1 MPARKVLKRPAAAKK
16 RPSSGKSGKSGWATY
31 RAKEELARIRTDNEL
46 RQLKKERAELQ
57 SPPLGLN
64 AAFISAVKKEELQK
78 DPAEELA
85 AIQKDHPAEELPA
98 IQNVKEELSE
108 ELAAIQNGEEELS
121 LQDTAVQTP
130 KNWAK
135 ELSRRNLKILSTRM
149 VQDGLKA
156 NAKLRASP
164 RLQCLVLAGLPASVL
179 MVVTTVMQHMT
190 MPSLALDAVEKY
202 AGVKTIARAFRLE
215 NRWILNQF
223 LDMEDWQVRSPSI
236 YEVQV
241 VLETFNEKLKDPE

>member
-31 RAKEELARIRTDNEL
+31 RAKEELARIRTENEL

-78 DPAEELA
+78 DPADLA

-108 ELAAIQNGEEELS
+108 EFAAIQTVEEELS
-121 LQDTAVQTP
+121 LQDTAVQTT
-130 KNWAK
+130 KNWTK
-135 ELSRRNLKILSTRM
+135 ELSKRNLKILSTRPRYINGVSPLDSPPPRRFRRAPSLDPKRCTFPPLPCSSASSN
-149 VQDGLKA
+149 VQRLGSA
-156 NAKLRASP
+156 NACKCTTSIS
-164 RLQCLVLAGLPASVL
+164 LVLG
-179 MVVTTVMQHMT
+179 
-190 MPSLALDAVEKY
+190 PSRPDA
-202 AGVKTIARAFRLE
+202 
-215 NRWILNQF
+215 
-223 LDMEDWQVRSPSI
+223 
-236 YEVQV
+236 
-241 VLETFNEKLKDPE
+241 

>member
-135 ELSRRNLKILSTRM
+135 ELSRRNLKILSTRPRYING
-149 VQDGLKA
+149 VSPLDSPPPRRFR
-156 NAKLRASP
+156 RA
-164 RLQCLVLAGLPASVL
+164 
-179 MVVTTVMQHMT
+179 
-190 MPSLALDAVEKY
+190 PSLDPARCTFRPCLPGSS
-202 AGVKTIARAFRLE
+202 AGNHV
-215 NRWILNQF
+215 
-223 LDMEDWQVRSPSI
+223 
-236 YEVQV
+236 
-241 VLETFNEKLKDPE
+241 